1 MGITLTE
8 QHSSIDPKVR
18 ARAPKDI
25 DNDGYLLVSKNK
37 RETRTAFQIAFLIFR
52 DTKTRKNV
60 LTSICKS
67 EERRIWKSPH
77 SFHWQWGIKK
87 VNPVPPTGEVF
98 LPRLCCSL
106 FHFYFPSLVASLP
119 LTCSPLSPLRLTH
132 TRTDLTISPIQPLK
146 SNYHGQN
153 RVIKSNGLLYEVHTH
168 KQNKSFSTLIH
179 NIPFVTYLVLPMIN
193 WLYSFGP

>member
-1 MGITLTE
+1 MLLFLQCGAVCCCEFWHKNLNIYCSWISATSICIIGFLDLVVIGMGITLTE
-8 QHSSIDPKVR
+8 QHSSIDPEVR

-98 LPRLCCSL
+98 CPCDS
-106 FHFYFPSLVASLP
+106 
-119 LTCSPLSPLRLTH
+119 
-132 TRTDLTISPIQPLK
+132 
-146 SNYHGQN
+146 
-153 RVIKSNGLLYEVHTH
+153 
-168 KQNKSFSTLIH
+168 
-179 NIPFVTYLVLPMIN
+179 
-193 WLYSFGP
+193 